1 MTPAS
6 PRNDDRTPQP
16 FVAVDVGNTRT
27 KLGLF
32 VERAGGAKL
41 PPPERELDF
50 GGQER
55 NFDAIS
61 TWLAPYQVADVA
73 WRIASVN
80 RPGSTRLIDWLRER
94 EATDST
100 RFVTRSDLPLTV
112 SVARPDMVGID
123 RLLAGVG
130 ANVLRAPERPAVIV
144 DLGTAIKVDL
154 VSPEGAFLGGA
165 ILPGIGLSARALH
178 EFTDLLPLIKMEDLS
193 HPPAP
198 LGTSTVEAMRAGLF
212 WGAVGAARELIARFR
227 ALNAAEP
234 QVFLTGGAAPNV
246 APLLAVDCTHVPHLV
261 LGGLAA
267 TVRGERG

>member
-1 MTPAS
+1 MTDPKS
-6 PRNDDRTPQP
+6 PPL
-16 FVAVDVGNTRT
+16 VAVDVGNTRF

-32 VERAGGAKL
+32 TERSSGTKL
-41 PPPERELDF
+41 PPPERALDF
-50 GGQER
+50 GGRET
-55 NFDAIS
+55 NFDAIV
-61 TWLAPYQVADVA
+61 TWLAPYRVEQAN

-80 RPGSTRLIDWLRER
+80 RPGSSRLIDWLREHG
-94 EATDST
+94 ATDST
-100 RFVTRSDLPLTV
+100 RFITRSDLPLAV

-130 ANVLRAPERPAVIV
+130 ANVLRSPERPAVIV

-154 VSPEGAFLGGA
+154 VSAEGAFLGGA

-178 EFTDLLPLIKMEDLS
+178 EFTDLLPLIKMEDLA

-198 LGTSTVEAMRAGLF
+198 LGTSTVDAMRSGLF

-227 ALNAAEP
+227 AINAQEP

-246 APLLAVDCTHVPHLV
+246 APLLAVDCSHVPHLV
-261 LGGLAA
+261 LGGLAV
-267 TVRGERG
+267 TVRGPSG